1 MVYITKEEYDEWE
14 NEIISFFYD
23 KKHKKTDLIPVNG
36 KPSYLKQSK
45 YIIVVNFNN
54 IKKEI
59 SKKGVK
65 KEKLPKKEKITM
77 YHIGDKKKGKVS
89 YGFDEE
95 DNVFKYP
102 ALDFGGLTNFK
113 QEFGK
118 TYRMNGSFRI
128 DKDTSLKKLSD
139 ELYKEWK
146 ILMKKNRFYG
156 KIKEGLLKWLE
167 SLQLL
172 LKKGNNYAL
181 LHFFKLPSRHRI
193 IVTKD
198 DILKATGNYYVRA
211 ESSDVGKFAK
221 KSINKKYYT
230 IVQENLINTNINKM
244 NLLNEYS
251 TY

>member
-54 IKKEI
+54 IKKEV
-59 SKKGVK
+59 SKKDVK

-118 TYRMNGSFRI
+118 TYRMSGSFRI

-139 ELYKEWK
+139 ELHKKWK
-146 ILMKKNRFYG
+146 QLMKKKRFYG
-156 KIKEGLLKWLE
+156 GIKEGILKWLQ
-167 SLQLL
+167 SLLGL
-172 LKKGNNYAL
+172 LKENNYAL
-181 LHFFKLPSRHRI
+181 LHFYKLPSRHRI

-198 DILKATGNYYVRA
+198 DILKATGNYYVRT
-211 ESSDVGKFAK
+211 ESSDVK
-221 KSINKKYYT
+221 KYASNTNKEYYT
-230 IVQENLINTNINKM
+230 IIQEEFINSNINKM